1 MTEKLI
7 MDALMI
13 AAAVVA
19 GASVINQMTPDAD
32 RHPQFAKWIEYLSM
46 NVRKAQNDPHNHPW
60 TTLAMQMADP
70 NDFRNRDDVPNC
82 GYIRP
87 GEWQC
92 NCKHTEEAQTVTE
105 LLHRPCKV
113 RDLRARGGQNIE
125 RPNRRAA
132 IEATKRKQEAR
143 RALVG

>member
-7 MDALMI
+7 MDALML
-13 AAAVVA
+13 AAAVIA

-32 RHPQFAKWIEYLSM
+32 RHPQFAKLIDYLSM

-60 TTLAMQMADP
+60 TTLAMSMAEEEGA
-70 NDFRNRDDVPNC
+70 NC

-92 NCKHTEEAQTVTE
+92 NCKEA
-105 LLHRPCKV
+105 PCKV
-113 RDLRARGGQNIE
+113 HPHQRTDDKNLE

>member
-1 MTEKLI
+1 MTEKFI

-13 AAAVVA
+13 AACVVA
-19 GASVINQMTPDAD
+19 GASAINQMTPDAD
-32 RHPQFAKWIEYLSM
+32 RHPKFAAWIDYLSL

-60 TTLAMQMADP
+60 TTLIMQMAEEDGS
-70 NDFRNRDDVPNC
+70 NC

-92 NCKHTEEAQTVTE
+92 NCKSA
-105 LLHRPCKV
+105 PCKV
-113 RDLRARGGQNIE
+113 PPHQRTADKNPFINKDE

-132 IEATKRKQEAR
+132 IEATKRKHEER
-143 RALVG
+143 NALVG